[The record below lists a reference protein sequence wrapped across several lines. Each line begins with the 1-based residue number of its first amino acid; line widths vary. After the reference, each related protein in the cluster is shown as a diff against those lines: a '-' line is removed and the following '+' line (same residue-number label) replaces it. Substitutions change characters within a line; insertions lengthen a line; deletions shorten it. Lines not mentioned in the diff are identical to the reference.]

1 MSKDTE
7 TVEVREYLGVDISKL
22 TFHVYSS
29 EWGVR
34 VLPNNEEGY
43 AELLSMMDEED
54 CCVMEATGA
63 YHYRLAE
70 FLFVHDRMVSVTNA
84 LAIKRYGQMKFKR
97 NKNDKADAE
106 LIWSYAQDQGVE
118 LWEPRSDYLE
128 QCRSIQTVVSL
139 YLKQNTQLKNKLEFL
154 ESKGEKTGS
163 VVRSLKLQLRRINK
177 EIATLEN
184 QMEEL
189 IKENDHELLTCIRS
203 IPGIGKKTAMFLIV
217 FTGGLE
223 SFETANQLISY
234 LGLAPT
240 EKRSGTSVNGS
251 NRISKAGNPK
261 LRSMMFLCSF
271 TAYSH
276 NPQCKALYERL
287 VAKGKTPK
295 LALIAV
301 ANKLLRQVFAIAQS
315 RIPYDPTYRSVKP
328 C

>member
-1 MSKDTE
+1 MN
-7 TVEVREYLGVDISKL
+7 EVKEFIGIDISKL
-22 TFHVYSS
+22 TFNAYCPR
-29 EWGVR
+29 WGSVELSNDR
-34 VLPNNEEGY
+34 SGFIKLLGMLEEG
-43 AELLSMMDEED
+43 D

-63 YHYRLAE
+63 YHHNLAE
-70 FLFVHDRMVSVTNA
+70 YLHHSQRMVSVTNA
-84 LAIKRYGQMKFKR
+84 LSIKRYGQMRMKR

-106 LIWSYAQDQGVE
+106 LIWSYADNQGVT
-118 LWEPRSDYLE
+118 LWEPRPEYLE
-128 QCRSIQTVVSL
+128 YCRSIQMTISL

-154 ESKGEKTGS
+154 TGKGETKG
-163 VVRSLKLQLRRINK
+163 VVLRSLRLQLKRARK
-177 EIATLEN
+177 EISDLETE
-184 QMEEL
+184 MEQV
-189 IKENDHELLTCIRS
+189 IKENDQELLTCLKS

-223 SFETANQLISY
+223 SFQTSKQLIAY

-240 EKRSGTSVNGS
+240 ERRSGTSINGS

-271 TAYSH
+271 TAH
-276 NPQCKALYERL
+276 QCNAPCRALFERL

-301 ANKLLRQVFAIAQS
+301 ANKLLKQVFAISKS

-328 C
+328 I